1 MLFICDQDNICDGV
15 ADMIWYDMI
24 WYDMIWY
31 DMIWYDMIWYD
42 QDNISHFS
50 VTLDSHIIDM
60 QIELLN
66 DFSHQWTDIVFF
78 ETPSGI

>member
-15 ADMIWYDMI
+15 ADMIWYD
-24 WYDMIWY
+24 
-31 DMIWYDMIWYD
+31 

-50 VTLDSHIIDM
+50 VPLDSHIIYM

-66 DFSHQWTDIVFF
+66 YYSFQW
-78 ETPSGI
+78 